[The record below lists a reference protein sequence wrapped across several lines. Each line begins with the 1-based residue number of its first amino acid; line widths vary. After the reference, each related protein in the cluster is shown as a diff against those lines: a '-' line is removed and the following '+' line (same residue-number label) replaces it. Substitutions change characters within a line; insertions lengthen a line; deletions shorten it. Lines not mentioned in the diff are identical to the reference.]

1 MKYLA
6 ALILAAGSIPA
17 ADFATGQAARAV
29 IGQPTFT
36 VQATDP
42 SQIVSEAKGVITTL
56 LGGAGG
62 LAYANGKLFVADC
75 NRIGA
80 VPNNYRVLIFN
91 DSSFLPA
98 PTAEV
103 PQGVRCPLCTSQP
116 DLVLGQADF
125 TIPDPTTGWGLSQ
138 TAMRLPTALATDGTH
153 LGVADTD
160 NNRVLI
166 WNSIPTTNNAPADV
180 VLGQPDF
187 KTGTPNTGTGD
198 VRVPNAKTL
207 RGPQGVWFQNGKL
220 FVADDMNHRVL
231 IWNSIP
237 TSNYQAAD
245 LVLGQPNFST
255 AIEPDLTKT
264 TLDAASNT
272 LLNPV
277 AVTSDGVHLFVTDL
291 GHNRV
296 LIWNSI
302 PTQNQQPADVE
313 IGQPDMSTA
322 IANYTGSGGMCASN
336 GTDSDGNA
344 TYPDL
349 CAPTLNYPRFA
360 LSDGTRLFIADGGND
375 RVLIFNHI
383 PTQNGASAD
392 LLLGQYDFLVVH
404 TSDTTDAAD
413 TARRAGS
420 DSLRTPTSLAWDGV
434 NLFVS
439 EPYSRRIMVFTV
451 GDQPLPLT
459 AVRNAAS
466 LEIYA
471 VGSVVL
477 SGTITAKDVV
487 TITIQSKAYKYTVKN
502 DDTFAMVVDGLVAAI
517 NADSGDPNVLAT
529 PNYALAT
536 VALTSRAGGEAGDAI
551 TLAAS
556 VSTSAT
562 IVANASGANLAGG
575 GDAAKIASGTLVAV
589 FGENVSDTTAYAP
602 AGSDPLP
609 TKLGGVE
616 VYIDGIRCPLLAVSP
631 TQINAQV
638 PTEVLDS
645 TSVSAYIRTERA
657 DGTVTTTTAAGVP
670 IVPANPGIFAQGGAD
685 PRPGVVLHG
694 TSQATGTVIIEGTAK
709 ASDVATVTIN
719 DRTYSYTEVDGDTL
733 YTIRDHLLDQINAS
747 DPEVYALASS
757 QWSYIRLRARI
768 EGPDG
773 NGISISATGNTDGN
787 LTMSTSNTALCCANV
802 AGAPVNDDN
811 PAVPG
816 ELLTVFATG
825 LGMIQPDAA
834 KNAVTT
840 GFTYKGPALNQP
852 NVFVSSLAGGSSA
865 GVYFAAMKVG
875 EVGIFQVDLEL
886 NANLPTNPVTQCTIA
901 QDIYVSNI
909 ITFPVVNPNPP
920 SQ

>member
-1 MKYLA
+1 M
-6 ALILAAGSIPA
+6 A

-36 VQATDP
+36 VQATTSP
-42 SQIVSEAKGVITTL
+42 EIVSQSTSVITTL

-62 LAYANGKLFVADC
+62 LAYANGQLFVADC
-75 NRIGA
+75 NRIGS
-80 VPNNYRVLIFN
+80 VPNNYRVLIYN
-91 DSSFLPA
+91 VPSFLPA

-103 PQGVRCPLCTSQP
+103 PQGVRCPLCTSLP
-116 DLVLGQADF
+116 SVVLGQADF
-125 TIPDPTTGWGLSQ
+125 TIPDPTTGWGLTQ
-138 TAMRLPTALATDGTH
+138 TAMRLPTAVATDGTR
-153 LGVADTD
+153 LAVADTD

-166 WNSIPTTNNAPADV
+166 WNSIPATNNAPADL

-198 VRVPNAKTL
+198 VRVPSQKSL

-237 TSNYQAAD
+237 TSNYQPAD

-255 AIEPDLTKT
+255 AIEPDLTKK
-264 TLDAASNT
+264 TLDAAANT

-277 AVTSDGVHLFVTDL
+277 AVTSDGVHLFVSDL

-322 IANYTGSGGMCASN
+322 IANYTGAGGLCASN
-336 GTDSDGNA
+336 GTDSTGAA
-344 TYPDL
+344 TYPNQ
-349 CAPTLNYPRFA
+349 CAGTLNFPRFA
-360 LSDGTRLFIADGGND
+360 LSDGKRLFIADGGND

-383 PTQNGASAD
+383 PTQNAAPAD
-392 LLLGQYDFLVVH
+392 LVLGQPDAVSVD
-404 TSDTTDAAD
+404 TSDTTDDPNAARI
-413 TARRAGS
+413 ASS
-420 DSLRTPTSLAWDGV
+420 DSVRTPTSLAWDGE
-434 NLFVS
+434 NLYVS

-451 GDQPLPLT
+451 GDQSLPLT

-471 VGSVVL
+471 VGSVAL
-477 SGTITAKDVV
+477 SGTITKGDAVTV
-487 TITIQSKAYKYTVKN
+487 TIQDVKYKYTIKT
-502 DDTFAMVVDGLVAAI
+502 DDTFAMIVDALVTLI
-517 NADSGDPNVLAT
+517 NAGSGDPHVLAT
-529 PNYALAT
+529 PNYALST
-536 VALTSRAGGEAGDAI
+536 IALTSRIGGSAGDAI

-562 IVANASGANLAGG
+562 IVANASDANLTGG
-575 GDAAKIASGTLVAV
+575 GDAAKIASGTLVAI
-589 FGENVSDTTAYAP
+589 FGDNLSDTTAYAR
-602 AGSDPLP
+602 AGADPLP

-616 VYIDGIRCPLLAVSP
+616 VYVDGIRCPLLAVSP

-645 TSVSAYIRTERA
+645 TSVSAYIRIERA
-657 DGTVTTTTAAGVP
+657 NGTVTTTTATGVP
-670 IVPANPGIFAQGGAD
+670 IIAANPGIFAQGGQD

-694 TSQATGTVIIEGTAK
+694 SSQATGTVIIEGTAK
-709 ASDVATVTIN
+709 TGDVATVTIS
-719 DRTYSYTEVDGDTL
+719 DRTYNYTVVDGDTL
-733 YTIRDHLLDQINAS
+733 YTIRDHLLDMINAS
-747 DPEVYALASS
+747 DPEIYALASG
-757 QWSYIRLRARI
+757 QWSYIRLRARV

-773 NGISISATGNTDGN
+773 NGLLISATGNSGGN
-787 LTMSTSNTALCCANV
+787 LSMSTTNTVLCCANV
-802 AGAPVNDDN
+802 AGAMVDDDN

-816 ELLTVFATG
+816 ETITLFATG
-825 LGMIQPDAA
+825 LGTILPTAA
-834 KNAVTT
+834 NNAVTT

-852 NVFVSSLAGGSSA
+852 NVFVSALVGGKSA
-865 GVYFAAMKVG
+865 GVYYAVMKVG
-875 EVGIFQVDLEL
+875 EVGIFQIDLEL
-886 NANLPTNPVTQCTIA
+886 NADLPTNPFTQCTIA
-901 QDIYVSNI
+901 QDVYVSNI
-909 ITFPVVNPNPP
+909 ITFPVVNPNVPV
-920 SQ
+920 Q